1 MNKSIRDNFDDD
13 GTRTNDG
20 TNAANIASG
29 ESGPPIKLI
38 LILVIVAAIAVFFFQ
53 NLGDAPI
60 EFLWMEGAFPLWAV
74 ILVSFVAGAVVGKL
88 ASWQWNRKHRRGRPS
103 E

>member
-1 MNKSIRDNFDDD
+1 MNRKIQDNFDDD
-13 GTRTNDG
+13 GTDAR
-20 TNAANIASG
+20 AVSAASG

-38 LILVIVAAIAVFFFQ
+38 LILVIVIAIAVFFFQ

-74 ILVSFVAGAVVGKL
+74 ILVSFVAGAVVGRL
-88 ASWQWNRKHRRGRPS
+88 ASWQWSRARRRGRN